1 MSTGNGTHQVQ
12 ISPGAKYFVHTYST
26 IKSLP
31 TYRIVDQNWKE
42 VRVLEDNSNLKEKLK
57 EYTFSDV
64 EITKIPNK
72 QGVQLNSILI
82 KPTNFDPTKKYPVF
96 MFLYGGPG
104 SQQVANK
111 WNSFGN
117 YWWFQLLAD
126 KGYLIAIVDN
136 RGTGGRGEEFK
147 NDLFAIRQI

>member
-1 MSTGNGTHQVQ
+1 
-12 ISPGAKYFVHTYST
+12 
-26 IKSLP
+26 
-31 TYRIVDQNWKE
+31 
-42 VRVLEDNSNLKEKLK
+42 
-57 EYTFSDV
+57 
-64 EITKIPNK
+64 
-72 QGVQLNSILI
+72 
-82 KPTNFDPTKKYPVF
+82 